1 MPTRQYNMPENL
13 ESPFTEAKFI
23 QCAGTIYQALRQAG
37 EINPRPSVS
46 AIAAIRLIMVENLG
60 FERQRELIA
69 EWNDAPMRVGPSPR
83 GMRLLAMKAIEY
95 GFLQAGVP
103 AQWVHRLDHL
113 YQSMPPL
120 DAELDTDEL
129 QLLEIRRDE
138 LERDGEWSNARITGN
153 RLIAMALWQQDADAI
168 ERHSRRNLEILQK
181 WKDEDPELGR
191 EYEFEEHEWT
201 IANAKNLAEW
211 AARARHHI

>member
-1 MPTRQYNMPENL
+1 MPTRQYNVPENL
-13 ESPFTEAKFI
+13 DSPFIEAKVI

-37 EINPRPSVS
+37 EINTRPSIS

-60 FERQRELIA
+60 FEKQRELIA

-83 GMRLLAMKAIEY
+83 GMRLLAMKGIEY

-120 DAELDTDEL
+120 D
-129 QLLEIRRDE
+129 DE
-138 LERDGEWSNARITGN
+138 LERDGEWSNASITGN
-153 RLIAMALWQQDADAI
+153 RPIAMALWQQDADAI
-168 ERHSRRNLEILQK
+168 ERHSRRNFEILQK
-181 WKDEDPELGR
+181 
-191 EYEFEEHEWT
+191 
-201 IANAKNLAEW
+201 
-211 AARARHHI
+211 